1 MLMIGIT
8 TSRSWRWPLWS
19 AALWPLILSSNLPL
33 NKWSQYDWLQTK
45 TQSATLWWGFIIL
58 CFTTCA
64 WDSHSVQS
72 LTVYCDCWT
81 CLVCHGPNKME
92 DMRKTPGTPG
102 LENLWTISTDENE
115 ALGTI
120 FHPKN
125 SPCSDEALL
134 KSEVIQQPTNHLVF
148 FTSTVLPLYFHCT
161 DINVEKPHT
170 RWTSDEVCQEMCTQI
185 GHLQWH
191 MAHIHEST
199 PSKHGHEWGNIWHT
213 NCLRTKHLIYFT
225 LDATKNSLVD
235 SQKVSRYQP
244 ALRFCSFSPRSKE
257 LTSISMWWFNTS
269 ISTAAEDC
277 TDLPSCSC

>member
-102 LENLWTISTDENE
+102 LENLWWSSGDNISPQKQSLLRRSTSQKWSNS
-115 ALGTI
+115 AAHKPFSFFY
-120 FHPKN
+120 FH
-125 SPCSDEALL
+125 C
-134 KSEVIQQPTNHLVF
+134 
-148 FTSTVLPLYFHCT
+148 TSTVLPLYGHQRGET
-161 DINVEKPHT
+161 THQMDQWWSLSRNV
-170 RWTSDEVCQEMCTQI
+170 
-185 GHLQWH
+185 
-191 MAHIHEST
+191 
-199 PSKHGHEWGNIWHT
+199 HT
-213 NCLRTKHLIYFT
+213 NRTSAVTHGTYSWKHTEQTWPWVRKYLTHKLLKDQAFDLLYTWCNKKQSGWYSKSIKVPASSPFLQFFPKVQRAYF
-225 LDATKNSLVD
+225 N
-235 SQKVSRYQP
+235 
-244 ALRFCSFSPRSKE
+244 
-257 LTSISMWWFNTS
+257 FNVM
-269 ISTAAEDC
+269 I
-277 TDLPSCSC
+277 

>member
-148 FTSTVLPLYFHCT
+148 FTSTVLPLYGHQRGET
-161 DINVEKPHT
+161 THQMDQWWSLSRNV
-170 RWTSDEVCQEMCTQI
+170 
-185 GHLQWH
+185 
-191 MAHIHEST
+191 
-199 PSKHGHEWGNIWHT
+199 HT
-213 NCLRTKHLIYFT
+213 NRTSAVTHGTYSWKHTEQTWPWVRKY
-225 LDATKNSLVD
+225 
-235 SQKVSRYQP
+235 
-244 ALRFCSFSPRSKE
+244 
-257 LTSISMWWFNTS
+257 LTHKLLKDQAF
-269 ISTAAEDC
+269 
-277 TDLPSCSC
+277 DLLYTWCNKKQSGW